1 MMVFNS
7 KRVYRYVI
15 IYIYDGFTFQ
25 TQIKVSVYLNIECEW
40 TFFIALLFVW
50 MFFIILH
57 FLIARLTYFGFS
69 HDVIEDMIL
78 NYTSAYFTHSSR
90 KKSINNYWRNH
101 DMMKHFFE
109 MKNILLFTTK
119 EKNCTKGGNVF
130 ILRLELR
137 KCQLITI
144 NWILCDRQKWHGS
157 NFIFDHVLPNTIL
170 EGILVA
176 TRVSWILW

>member
-1 MMVFNS
+1 MCTN
-7 KRVYRYVI
+7 
-15 IYIYDGFTFQ
+15 
-25 TQIKVSVYLNIECEW
+25 IKCEW
-40 TFFIALLFVW
+40 TFFIVLLFVW

-57 FLIARLTYFGFS
+57 FLIARLTYFWFS
-69 HDVIEDMIL
+69 LDVIEDMIL

-109 MKNILLFTTK
+109 MKNILLFTKPK
-119 EKNCTKGGNVF
+119 EKMWAKEGNVF

-144 NWILCDRQKWHGS
+144 NWIWCDRQKWHGS
-157 NFIFDHVLPNTIL
+157 NFIFHHVLPNKIL
-170 EGILVA
+170 EKLLDD
-176 TRVSWILW
+176 TK

>member
-1 MMVFNS
+1 MCTN
-7 KRVYRYVI
+7 
-15 IYIYDGFTFQ
+15 
-25 TQIKVSVYLNIECEW
+25 IKCEW
-40 TFFIALLFVW
+40 TFFTALLFVW

-57 FLIARLTYFGFS
+57 FLIARLTYFWFS

-109 MKNILLFTTK
+109 TRNILLFVVK
-119 EKNCTKGGNVF
+119 EKIVGKEETSLYF
-130 ILRLELR
+130 FFELS

-144 NWILCDRQKWHGS
+144 NWIWCERQKWHGS
-157 NFIFDHVLPNTIL
+157 NFIFHHVLPSKIW
-170 EGILVA
+170 EGILVDKE
-176 TRVSWILW
+176 VFGML